1 MAKRSKSIERTIK
14 EAEQYL
20 SRFPNSI
27 EHQRQNKINQ
37 KHSDQVPQ
45 KQGRMIQLQASKK
58 EIKQDKQNV
67 KSLQTTQKTLKEFF
81 KNTNPRDDNIQSK
94 VLDNHKL
101 LKVAKDQQ
109 EQQEQVD
116 VSQILGGDQQS
127 IKVIIQNDK
136 NKEQQQDA
144 NNKKASQDWW
154 KSIFYQGNRQ
164 GQSSI
169 KSNSSTSFLKPRTV
183 NQNIN
188 TQQKEKQK
196 QEEPNKKIKQ
206 QEAIVTSNSAQG
218 KKTLL
223 SLTDLFVTQKSK
235 MNSITKYP
243 KSNEELNSIQVKD
256 HNMNNK
262 DEYIKKDA
270 SPQVTGNKEDSK
282 LLLQIQNKEDGQS
295 EKEHAKLQSK
305 MPNEQKVIQSQS
317 IMQSQVP
324 ECEFGMVDCVFVVDT
339 TGSMDPY
346 LERTTEAV
354 EMIVNKI
361 KQQSLE
367 EQVSVKFGLVC
378 YRDHPPQELTYVTEV
393 HNLCSRSEIIS
404 IIKQADCY
412 GGGDGAE
419 AALDGLNEAVKKISW
434 RDSSTLPSLRYIFH
448 ICDQPPHG
456 KEFGGYSELWDE
468 GCPCGLKPEEV
479 VNRINRNEIHYR
491 LIMANGPMLQ
501 RFAQYL
507 RGKIHNYDET
517 TLDVAIG
524 MEIRI
529 SDMVIRELCPYTQ
542 QE

>member
-27 EHQRQNKINQ
+27 ENQRQNKNDQ
-37 KHSDQVPQ
+37 KHLNQVQQ
-45 KQGRMIQLQASKK
+45 KCGPNIQQQASKK
-58 EIKQDKQNV
+58 EKKQEKQKV
-67 KSLQTTQKTLKEFF
+67 KSIQTTQKTLKEFF
-81 KNTNPRDDNIQSK
+81 KKTIEKDNNIQK
-94 VLDNHKL
+94 IVQDNHEQ
-101 LKVAKDQQ
+101 LKVVKDQQ

-116 VSQILGGDQQS
+116 VNQILGDDQQN
-127 IKVIIQNDK
+127 IRVIIQNDK
-136 NKEQQQDA
+136 NKEQQQNA
-144 NNKKASQDWW
+144 NINKVSQDWW
-154 KSIFYQGNRQ
+154 KSIFHQGNKQNQ
-164 GQSSI
+164 GSV
-169 KSNSSTSFLKPRTV
+169 KSNSSTSFLQPKTE
-183 NQNIN
+183 NQNISV
-188 TQQKEKQK
+188 QQKVKQK
-196 QEEPNKKIKQ
+196 CEELTKVIKEQES
-206 QEAIVTSNSAQG
+206 IVTSNQAQG

-223 SLTDLFVTQKSK
+223 SLTDLFVNQKSK
-235 MNSITKYP
+235 INSTTKYF
-243 KSNEELNSIQVKD
+243 KSNEKLNSIQVKD
-256 HNMNNK
+256 YDLNNK
-262 DEYIKKDA
+262 DECFKQDT
-270 SPQVTGNKEDSK
+270 SPKVTGNNEDSK
-282 LLLQIQNKEDGQS
+282 IQLQIQNKE
-295 EKEHAKLQSK
+295 EKEHAKLQSN
-305 MPNEQKVIQSQS
+305 MQNEQKVLQSQP
-317 IMQSQVP
+317 IMLSQVP

-393 HNLCSRSEIIS
+393 HDLCSRSEIIS